1 MKNISGRDVVIWA
14 PRIIGLGLAG
24 FLGIF
29 ALDSLSGPQGIL
41 GTAIAVIMG
50 LLPALIVLGAVIVG
64 WKHAA
69 AACGLFV
76 VLTAVYTLSALSH
89 PDWIALISGPLALE
103 AILFFVSWRF
113 QSTAAQ
119 RVT

>member
-1 MKNISGRDVVIWA
+1 VNQLTARYVVLWA
-14 PRIIGLGLAG
+14 PRIVGLGLAA

-29 ALDSLSGPQGIL
+29 ALDSLSGSHGLL
-41 GTAIAVIMG
+41 GTTIAVVMG
-50 LLPALIVLGAVIVG
+50 LLPALIVLGAVLIG

-69 AACGLFV
+69 VAAALFA

-103 AILFFVSWRF
+103 AVLFFLSWRF
-113 QSTAAQ
+113 QLRAPES
-119 RVT
+119 VK

>member
-1 MKNISGRDVVIWA
+1 MKTITGRDVVIWA
-14 PRIIGLGLAG
+14 PRIVGLGLAC

-29 ALDSLSGPQGIL
+29 ALDSLSSPQGIL

-76 VLTAVYTLSALSH
+76 VLTAIYTISALSH

-103 AILFFVSWRF
+103 AVLFFVSWRF
-113 QSTAAQ
+113 QSADAQ
-119 RVT
+119 RVR